1 MYWDKVACCS
11 SSVLFD
17 RSCRCLLP
25 LARISLPL
33 RQPIEQTA
41 EVKRRRRARDKVI
54 IITKV
59 VEIMRCTTSCVY
71 VFTQLAGDSPDWAQ
85 ILRKVF
91 FGIFGAFWS
100 SRLHGKCIVK
110 LVSSQTT
117 IVEPTMIWSNDRV
130 ICNDDDDAAVC
141 GVCVCVFVKVCQ
153 FPKCEK
159 ICCANIFIANA
170 RLIIANNFLFSI
182 ILWCCCCF

>member
-1 MYWDKVACCS
+1 MHDE
-11 SSVLFD
+11 L
-17 RSCRCLLP
+17 CL
-25 LARISLPL
+25 RFHSIGW
-33 RQPIEQTA
+33 R
-41 EVKRRRRARDKVI
+41 
-54 IITKV
+54 
-59 VEIMRCTTSCVY
+59 
-71 VFTQLAGDSPDWAQ
+71 LAGLSTDSA
-85 ILRKVF
+85 KGF

-110 LVSSQTT
+110 LVSSLTT

-170 RLIIANNFLFSI
+170 RLIIANKVFVFHHLVVLLLFLITWCVSHVWVRLICVAHLCNECVQYHRNSTDETVAYSTNYASRWRPISAATDWNMWVSI
-182 ILWCCCCF
+182 

>member
-1 MYWDKVACCS
+1 M
-11 SSVLFD
+11 SVFAAVSTNLPPPPSTNWTNS
-17 RSCRCLLP
+17 RSETKK
-25 LARISLPL
+25 A
-33 RQPIEQTA
+33 
-41 EVKRRRRARDKVI
+41 RARWSNNNNQSDGDYA
-54 IITKV
+54 
-59 VEIMRCTTSCVY
+59 SCVY